1 LVLCSDVHIFDIHD
15 YLLLC
20 KEKKSMFSKQIEHE
34 YLFIDKELYFRN
46 QRQFGPGLLF
56 VVIAM
61 LCCYVDPK
69 SGLALKTS
77 F

>member
-1 LVLCSDVHIFDIHD
+1 
-15 YLLLC
+15 
-20 KEKKSMFSKQIEHE
+20 MEHGN
-34 YLFIDKELYFRN
+34 LFIDKELYFRN

-77 F
+77 FKPKIQFSLSVFITDEFVVIKC

>member
-1 LVLCSDVHIFDIHD
+1 
-15 YLLLC
+15 
-20 KEKKSMFSKQIEHE
+20 MFSKQIEHE

-46 QRQFGPGLLF
+46 QRQFGPSLLF

-69 SGLALKTS
+69 TGWYSPQNKFQAKNSVIIDSLHITDEFVVIKC
-77 F
+77 